1 MLFQL
6 GNPDFQL
13 RSMRKCFLLMIQG
26 LMPAR
31 RLYIGP
37 QRNGHTEAARL
48 LLDNGADFER
58 KEGYEWT
65 AMYLTT

>member
-1 MLFQL
+1 
-6 GNPDFQL
+6 
-13 RSMRKCFLLMIQG
+13 MIQG